1 MAWVARRPTESKG
14 GFLPEEDVSLAS
26 APFFNST
33 LLRSEPAPNLIWGRT
48 ENLGTFIPTSGR
60 DLRCC
65 ATVSGPVQRPQPHW
79 HEFEIPHCVR
89 NHLHNLGHSGEGRNP
104 GNHAQGVAACNTALP
119 PPFPIFPTF
128 DVRGRGDYA
137 KVAARDN
144 PRLRRLQLS

>member
-104 GNHAQGVAACNTALP
+104 GIMHKGWQLATQPFHPPSQSSPPSTFEGEGITQRSPLAIIRGSEGCN
-119 PPFPIFPTF
+119 
-128 DVRGRGDYA
+128 
-137 KVAARDN
+137 
-144 PRLRRLQLS
+144 

>member
-26 APFFNST
+26 APFLNST

-104 GNHAQGVAACNTALP
+104 GIMHRGGSLQHSPSTPLPNLPHLHVQGRRVTQRSPLANS
-119 PPFPIFPTF
+119 
-128 DVRGRGDYA
+128 
-137 KVAARDN
+137 
-144 PRLRRLQLS
+144 PRLKRLQLS